1 MVENKKINKKEMAME
16 TKKKVDKVS
25 LDKYCL
31 LVESLGKEKVV
42 EMGIEPKSEGSH
54 LNQIEQAIA
63 VNVKD
68 PNFAELKK
76 RLADRETDTKKINDL
91 MKKCKITLAYKG
103 GQGERAI
110 PKFDNKIVVKPQQL
124 DSKPAEK
131 VSKS

>member
-76 RLADRETDTKKINDL
+76 RLADRETDTKKINHL

>member
-76 RLADRETDTKKINDL
+76 LLADREVDTKKINDL
-91 MKKCKITLAYKG
+91 MRKCKITLAYKG

>member
-91 MKKCKITLAYKG
+91 MKKCKITVYYKG

>member
-1 MVENKKINKKEMAME
+1 
-16 TKKKVDKVS
+16 
-25 LDKYCL
+25 
-31 LVESLGKEKVV
+31 
-42 EMGIEPKSEGSH
+42 
-54 LNQIEQAIA
+54 
-63 VNVKD
+63 
-68 PNFAELKK
+68 
-76 RLADRETDTKKINDL
+76 

>member
-91 MKKCKITLAYKG
+91 MKKCKITFF
-103 GQGERAI
+103 I
-110 PKFDNKIVVKPQQL
+110 
-124 DSKPAEK
+124 
-131 VSKS
+131 

>member
-31 LVESLGKEKVV
+31 LVESLVKEKVV
-42 EMGIEPKSEGSH
+42 EMGLEPTSEGSH

>member
-76 RLADRETDTKKINDL
+76 RLADSETDTKKINDL